1 MIAVWNS
8 HIVLFAFLEDI
19 VLSHANCLHYQLD
32 SLQLDIAI
40 LCQVALQ
47 TNTSWV
53 IQSTG
58 QSEILLRKIIRD
70 WKGGVVQVC
79 VYTHS
84 SFVHNVFVDVDQS
97 IYCSLSVQNNTSE

>member
-19 VLSHANCLHYQLD
+19 VLSHANCLHYQFD
-32 SLQLDIAI
+32 SLQLDVAI
-40 LCQVALQ
+40 LCQVALE
-47 TNTSWV
+47 TNTGWV
-53 IQSTG
+53 IQDTG
-58 QSEILLRKIIRD
+58 QSKILLRKIIRD
-70 WKGGVVQVC
+70 WKHWMVQIC

-97 IYCSLSVQNNTSE
+97 IYCSLSVRNTSE